1 MSRVDEISANLEK
14 VKEQIKLAAASANRL
29 SDDITL
35 VAVTKTFPVSD
46 IEILYSLGIRDF
58 GENRD
63 QEASAK
69 VGLLPKDVRWH
80 FQGQIQSNKLKSIT
94 SWASFIHSVDQLR
107 YAQMISDYSAGN
119 EKPIFMQVSLDKP
132 PQSRSGVNPSEL
144 LELAGAISALPGIRL
159 QGLMA
164 VAPVDSPAE
173 QAFAELE
180 DIRSDF
186 LSTFPDAKSLS
197 IGMSGDYQ
205 IAIKYGATHIRI
217 GSSILGIRSP
227 IA

>member
-1 MSRVDEISANLEK
+1 MSRVDEISGNLEK

-29 SDDITL
+29 SEEITL

-94 SWASFIHSVDQLR
+94 SWASYIHSVDQLK

-144 LELAGAISALPGIRL
+144 LELAGAISELPGIRL

-164 VAPVDSPAE
+164 VAPVNSPAE

-186 LSTFPDAKSLS
+186 LGTFPDAKSLS

>member
-63 QEASAK
+63 HEASAK

-144 LELAGAISALPGIRL
+144 LELAGAISELPGIRL

-164 VAPVDSPAE
+164 VAPVNSPAE

>member
-14 VKEQIKLAAASANRL
+14 VNEQIKSAAASVNRL
-29 SDDITL
+29 PEDITL

-164 VAPVDSPAE
+164 VAPVNSPAE

>member
-1 MSRVDEISANLEK
+1 MNRIDEISANLEM
-14 VKEQIKLAAASANRL
+14 VNEQIKLAAEKANR
-29 SDDITL
+29 STDEITL
-35 VAVTKTFPVSD
+35 IAVTKTFPVSD
-46 IEILYSLGIRDF
+46 IEILYSLGIREF

-63 QEASAK
+63 QEASGK
-69 VGLLPKDVRWH
+69 VSLLPDDVKWH

-94 SWASFIHSVDQLR
+94 SWASYIHSVDQLKS
-107 YAQMISDYSAGN
+107 AQIISQHSGGI
-119 EKPIFMQVSLDKP
+119 EKPIFIQISLDKP
-132 PQSRSGVNPSEL
+132 PQSRSGVNPSDL
-144 LELAGAISALPGIRL
+144 LELAGAISELPGISL

-173 QAFAELE
+173 DAFAELVA
-180 DIRSDF
+180 IRSDF
-186 LSTFPDAKSLS
+186 LRTFPAAKSLS

>member
-1 MSRVDEISANLEK
+1 MNRIDEISANLEK
-14 VKEQIKLAAASANRL
+14 VNEQIKLAAEKANR
-29 SDDITL
+29 STDEITL
-35 VAVTKTFPVSD
+35 IAVTKTFPVSD
-46 IEILYSLGIRDF
+46 IEILYSLGIREF

-69 VGLLPKDVRWH
+69 VSLLPGDVKWH

-94 SWASFIHSVDQLR
+94 SWASYIHSVDQLKH
-107 YAQMISDYSAGN
+107 AQIISQHSGDI
-119 EKPIFMQVSLDKP
+119 EKPIFIQVSLDKP
-132 PQSRSGVNPSEL
+132 PQSRSGVNPSDL
-144 LELAGAISALPGIRL
+144 LELAGAISELPGISL

-173 QAFAELE
+173 EAFAELVA
-180 DIRSDF
+180 IRSEF
-186 LSTFPDAKSLS
+186 LRTFPAAKSLS

-205 IAIKYGATHIRI
+205 IAIEYGATHIRI

>member
-14 VKEQIKLAAASANRL
+14 VNEQIKLAAASANRL
-29 SDDITL
+29 SEDITL

-63 QEASAK
+63 QEASEK
-69 VGLLPKDVRWH
+69 VGLLPMDVRWH

-94 SWASFIHSVDQLR
+94 SWASYIHSVDQLR

-119 EKPIFMQVSLDKP
+119 EKPIFMQVSLDKL

-164 VAPVDSPAE
+164 VAPVNSPAE

-205 IAIKYGATHIRI
+205 MAIKYGATHIRI

>member
-63 QEASAK
+63 QEASEK

-144 LELAGAISALPGIRL
+144 LELAGGISALPGIRL

-164 VAPVDSPAE
+164 VAPVNSPAE

-180 DIRSDF
+180 DVRSDF

>member
-1 MSRVDEISANLEK
+1 MKRVDQIRENLDTVRAK
-14 VKEQIKLAAASANRL
+14 IDAAAAKAGRST
-29 SDDITL
+29 DEITL
-35 VAVTKTFPVSD
+35 IAVTKSFPLSD
-46 IEILYSLGIRDF
+46 LEILYSLGVRQF

-63 QEASAK
+63 QEASSK
-69 VGLLPKDVRWH
+69 VEQLPSDINWH

-94 SWASFIHSVDQLR
+94 SWASYIHSVDQLK
-107 YAQMISDYSAGN
+107 YAQIISQHSGGI
-119 EKPIFMQVSLDKP
+119 EKPIFIQVSLDKP
-132 PQSRSGVNPSEL
+132 PQSRSGVNPSDL
-144 LELAGAISALPGIRL
+144 LELAGAISELSGISL

-173 QAFAELE
+173 EAFAELVA
-180 DIRSDF
+180 IRSDF
-186 LSTFPDAKSLS
+186 LRTFPAAKSLS

>member
-29 SDDITL
+29 SEDITL

-69 VGLLPKDVRWH
+69 IGLLPKDVRWH

-144 LELAGAISALPGIRL
+144 LELAGAISSLPGIRL

-164 VAPVDSPAE
+164 VAPVNSPAE

>member
-1 MSRVDEISANLEK
+1 MNRIDEIRTNLEK
-14 VKEQIKLAAASANRL
+14 VYEQIKLAATKANRL
-29 SDDITL
+29 SDEITL
-35 VAVTKTFPVSD
+35 VVVTKTFPVSD
-46 IEILYSLGIRDF
+46 IEILYSLGIREF

-63 QEASAK
+63 QEGSVK
-69 VGLLPKDVRWH
+69 VGLLPDDVKWH

-94 SWASFIHSVDQLR
+94 SWASYIHSVDQLK
-107 YAQMISDYSAGN
+107 YAQIISQHSGGK
-119 EKPIFMQVSLDKP
+119 EKPIFIQVSLDKP
-132 PQSRSGVNPSEL
+132 PQSRSGVNPSDL
-144 LELAGAISALPGIRL
+144 LELASAISELPGISL

-164 VAPVDSPAE
+164 VAPVNSPAE
-173 QAFAELE
+173 EAFAELA

-186 LSTFPDAKSLS
+186 LRTFPDAKSLS

-217 GSSILGIRSP
+217 GSSILGIRTP

>member
-1 MSRVDEISANLEK
+1 MNRIDEIRTNLEK
-14 VKEQIKLAAASANRL
+14 VNEQIKLAATKANRL
-29 SDDITL
+29 SDEITL
-35 VAVTKTFPVSD
+35 VVVTKTFPVSD
-46 IEILYSLGIRDF
+46 IEILYSLGIREF

-63 QEASAK
+63 QEGSGK
-69 VGLLPKDVRWH
+69 VGLLPDDVKWH

-94 SWASFIHSVDQLR
+94 SWASYIHSVDQLK
-107 YAQMISDYSAGN
+107 YAQMISEFSSGK
-119 EKPIFMQVSLDKP
+119 EKPIFIQVSLDKP
-132 PQSRSGVNPSEL
+132 PQSRSGVNPSDL
-144 LELAGAISALPGIRL
+144 LELAGAVSELPGISL

-173 QAFAELE
+173 DAFAELA

-186 LSTFPDAKSLS
+186 LRTFPDAKSLS

-217 GSSILGIRSP
+217 GSSILGIRTP

>member
-94 SWASFIHSVDQLR
+94 SWASYIHSVDQLR

-144 LELAGAISALPGIRL
+144 LELAGGISALPGIRL

-164 VAPVDSPAE
+164 VAPVNSPAE

>member
-1 MSRVDEISANLEK
+1 
-14 VKEQIKLAAASANRL
+14 
-29 SDDITL
+29 L

-63 QEASAK
+63 QEASEK
-69 VGLLPKDVRWH
+69 VGLLPMDVRWH

-94 SWASFIHSVDQLR
+94 SWASYIHSVDQLR

-119 EKPIFMQVSLDKP
+119 KKPIFMQVSLDKP

-144 LELAGAISALPGIRL
+144 LELAGAISELPGIRL

-164 VAPVDSPAE
+164 VAPVNSPAE

>member
-1 MSRVDEISANLEK
+1 MSRVDEISGNLEK

-144 LELAGAISALPGIRL
+144 LELAGAISELPGIRL
-159 QGLMA
+159 EGLMA
-164 VAPVDSPAE
+164 VAPVNSPAE

>member
-14 VKEQIKLAAASANRL
+14 VNEQIKLAAASANRL
-29 SDDITL
+29 SEDITL

-63 QEASAK
+63 QEASEK
-69 VGLLPKDVRWH
+69 VGLLPMDVRWH

-94 SWASFIHSVDQLR
+94 SWASYIHSVDQLR

-119 EKPIFMQVSLDKP
+119 KKPIFMQVSLDKP

-164 VAPVDSPAE
+164 VAPVNSPAE

>member
-14 VKEQIKLAAASANRL
+14 VKEQINLAAASANRL
-29 SDDITL
+29 SEEITL

-94 SWASFIHSVDQLR
+94 SWASFIHSVDQLK
-107 YAQMISDYSAGN
+107 YAQMISDYNARNG
-119 EKPIFMQVSLDKP
+119 KPIFIQVSLDKP

-164 VAPVDSPAE
+164 VAPVNSPAE

>member
-1 MSRVDEISANLEK
+1 MSRVDEISANLER
-14 VKEQIKLAAASANRL
+14 VNEQINLAAASANRL
-29 SDDITL
+29 SEDITL

-94 SWASFIHSVDQLR
+94 SWASYIHSVDQLR

-144 LELAGAISALPGIRL
+144 LELAGAISELPGIRL
-159 QGLMA
+159 QGVMA
-164 VAPVDSPAE
+164 VAPVNSPAE

>member
-94 SWASFIHSVDQLR
+94 SWASFIHSVDQLK

-164 VAPVDSPAE
+164 VAPVNSPAE

>member
-14 VKEQIKLAAASANRL
+14 VKEQIKLAAASVNRL

-119 EKPIFMQVSLDKP
+119 EKPIFMQVSLDKL

-144 LELAGAISALPGIRL
+144 LELAGGISALPGIRL

-164 VAPVDSPAE
+164 VAPVNSPAE

>member
-14 VKEQIKLAAASANRL
+14 VNEQIKLAAASANRL
-29 SDDITL
+29 SEDITL
-35 VAVTKTFPVSD
+35 VVVTKTFPVSD

-144 LELAGAISALPGIRL
+144 LEFAGAISVLPGIRL

-164 VAPVDSPAE
+164 VAPVNSPAD

>member
-63 QEASAK
+63 QEASEK
-69 VGLLPKDVRWH
+69 VGLLPMDVRWH
-80 FQGQIQSNKLKSIT
+80 FQGQIQSNKLKSVT
-94 SWASFIHSVDQLR
+94 SWASYIHSVDQLR

-144 LELAGAISALPGIRL
+144 LELAGAISELPGIRL
-159 QGLMA
+159 EGLMA

>member
-1 MSRVDEISANLEK
+1 MKRVDQIRENLDTVRAK
-14 VKEQIKLAAASANRL
+14 IDAAAAKAGRST
-29 SDDITL
+29 DEITL
-35 VAVTKTFPVSD
+35 IAVTKSFPLSD
-46 IEILYSLGIRDF
+46 LEILYSLGVRQF

-63 QEASAK
+63 QEASSK
-69 VGLLPKDVRWH
+69 VEQLPSDINWH

-94 SWASFIHSVDQLR
+94 SWASYIHSVDQLK
-107 YAQMISDYSAGN
+107 YAQIISQHSGGK
-119 EKPIFMQVSLDKP
+119 EKPIFIQVSLDKP
-132 PQSRSGVNPSEL
+132 PQSRSGVNPSDL
-144 LELAGAISALPGIRL
+144 LELAAAISELPGISL

-173 QAFAELE
+173 EAFAELVA
-180 DIRSDF
+180 IRSDF
-186 LSTFPDAKSLS
+186 LRTFPAAKSLS

>member
-1 MSRVDEISANLEK
+1 MSRVDEISGNLEK

-29 SDDITL
+29 SEDITL
-35 VAVTKTFPVSD
+35 VVVTKTFPVSD

-69 VGLLPKDVRWH
+69 VRLLPKDVRWH

-107 YAQMISDYSAGN
+107 YAQMISDYNAGN

-144 LELAGAISALPGIRL
+144 LELAGAISELPGIRL
-159 QGLMA
+159 EGLMA

>member
-14 VKEQIKLAAASANRL
+14 VNEQIKLAAASANRL
-29 SDDITL
+29 SEDITL

-63 QEASAK
+63 QEASEK

-94 SWASFIHSVDQLR
+94 SWASYIHSVDQLR

-144 LELAGAISALPGIRL
+144 LELAGDISALPGIRL

-164 VAPVDSPAE
+164 VAPVNSPAE

-205 IAIKYGATHIRI
+205 MAIKYGATHIRI

>member
-1 MSRVDEISANLEK
+1 MNRIDEIRTNLEK
-14 VKEQIKLAAASANRL
+14 VNEQIKLAATKANRL
-29 SDDITL
+29 SDEITL
-35 VAVTKTFPVSD
+35 VVVTKTFPVSD
-46 IEILYSLGIRDF
+46 IEILYSLGIREF

-63 QEASAK
+63 QEGSGK
-69 VGLLPKDVRWH
+69 VGLLPDDVKWH

-94 SWASFIHSVDQLR
+94 SWASYIHSVDQLK
-107 YAQMISDYSAGN
+107 YAQMISEFSSGK
-119 EKPIFMQVSLDKP
+119 EKPIFIQVSLDKP
-132 PQSRSGVNPSEL
+132 PESRSGVNPSDL
-144 LELAGAISALPGIRL
+144 LELAGAVSELPGISL

-164 VAPVDSPAE
+164 VAPVNSPAE
-173 QAFAELE
+173 DAFAELA

-186 LSTFPDAKSLS
+186 LRTFPDAKSLS

-217 GSSILGIRSP
+217 GSSILGIRTP

>member
-14 VKEQIKLAAASANRL
+14 VNEQIKSAAASVNRL
-29 SDDITL
+29 PEDITL

-63 QEASAK
+63 QEASEK
-69 VGLLPKDVRWH
+69 VGLLPMDVRWH

-94 SWASFIHSVDQLR
+94 SWASYIHSVDQLR

-119 EKPIFMQVSLDKP
+119 KKPIFMQVSLDKP

-144 LELAGAISALPGIRL
+144 LEFAGAISVLPGIRL

-164 VAPVDSPAE
+164 VAPVNSPAE

>member
-132 PQSRSGVNPSEL
+132 PQSRSGVNPAEL
-144 LELAGAISALPGIRL
+144 LELAGAISELPGIRL

-164 VAPVDSPAE
+164 VAPVNSPAE

>member
-14 VKEQIKLAAASANRL
+14 VNEQIKSAAASVNRL
-29 SDDITL
+29 PEDITL

-80 FQGQIQSNKLKSIT
+80 FQGQIQSNKLKSVT
-94 SWASFIHSVDQLR
+94 SWASYIHSVDQLR
-107 YAQMISDYSAGN
+107 YAQMISEYSAGN

-144 LELAGAISALPGIRL
+144 LEFAGAISALPGIRL

-164 VAPVDSPAE
+164 VAPVNSPSD

>member
-94 SWASFIHSVDQLR
+94 SWASYIHSVDQLK
-107 YAQMISDYSAGN
+107 YAQIISQHSGGK
-119 EKPIFMQVSLDKP
+119 EKPIFIQVSLDKP
-132 PQSRSGVNPSEL
+132 PQSRSGVNPSDL
-144 LELAGAISALPGIRL
+144 IELAGAIYELPGISL

-173 QAFAELE
+173 EAFAELVA
-180 DIRSDF
+180 IRSDF
-186 LSTFPDAKSLS
+186 LRTFPAAKSLS

-217 GSSILGIRSP
+217 GSSILGIRTP

>member
-1 MSRVDEISANLEK
+1 MSRVDEISGNLEK

-29 SDDITL
+29 SEEITL

-94 SWASFIHSVDQLR
+94 SWASYIHSVDQLK

-164 VAPVDSPAE
+164 VAPVNSPAE

>member
-1 MSRVDEISANLEK
+1 MSRVDEISGNLEK

-29 SDDITL
+29 SEEITL

-94 SWASFIHSVDQLR
+94 SWASFIHSVDQLK

-159 QGLMA
+159 QGVMA
-164 VAPVDSPAE
+164 VAPVNSPAE

>member
-14 VKEQIKLAAASANRL
+14 VNEQIKLAAASANRL

-63 QEASAK
+63 QEASEK
-69 VGLLPKDVRWH
+69 VGLLPMDVRWH

-94 SWASFIHSVDQLR
+94 SWASYIHSVDQLK

-119 EKPIFMQVSLDKP
+119 EKPIFMQVSLDKL

-144 LELAGAISALPGIRL
+144 LELAGAISELPGIRL
-159 QGLMA
+159 EGLMA

>member
-14 VKEQIKLAAASANRL
+14 VNEQIKLAAASANRL
-29 SDDITL
+29 SEDITL

-63 QEASAK
+63 QEASEK
-69 VGLLPKDVRWH
+69 VGLLPMDVRWH

-94 SWASFIHSVDQLR
+94 SWASYIHSVDQLR

-119 EKPIFMQVSLDKP
+119 EKPIFMQVSLDKL

-164 VAPVDSPAE
+164 VAPVNSPAE

>member
-29 SDDITL
+29 SEDITL
-35 VAVTKTFPVSD
+35 IAVTKTFPVSD

-164 VAPVDSPAE
+164 VAPVNSPAE

-186 LSTFPDAKSLS
+186 LSTFPNAKSLS

>member
-14 VKEQIKLAAASANRL
+14 VNEQIKSAAASVNRL
-29 SDDITL
+29 PEDITL

-80 FQGQIQSNKLKSIT
+80 FQGQIQSNKLKSVT
-94 SWASFIHSVDQLR
+94 SWASYIHSVDQLR

-144 LELAGAISALPGIRL
+144 LEFAGAISVLPGIRL

-164 VAPVDSPAE
+164 VAPVNSPAD

>member
-1 MSRVDEISANLEK
+1 MNRIDEIRTNLEK
-14 VKEQIKLAAASANRL
+14 VNEQIKSAATKANRL
-29 SDDITL
+29 SDEITL
-35 VAVTKTFPVSD
+35 VVVTKTFPVSD

-63 QEASAK
+63 QEASEK

-94 SWASFIHSVDQLR
+94 SWASYIHSVDQLR

-144 LELAGAISALPGIRL
+144 LELAGGISALPGIRL

-164 VAPVDSPAE
+164 VAPVNSPAE